1 MEHEMKISPSA
12 VRRLRTDRG
21 WSQDQLAMASGLS
34 LRTIQRVEAEGI
46 ASVGTA
52 VSLAATYGTKLI
64 ELQEEQS
71 DSAGRS
77 IWLWPSALLLGLAIV
92 TLVLLGDSGRLA
104 GLPVSQGLAA
114 VNISVAFLGAVL
126 VLLAVARLF
135 RQRQYVAVGLA
146 VLGMPLVSFL
156 GAAAIFSFVS
166 GRTLSWDLFAFG
178 ALGVALLVMAAR
190 EFRGGTQRPGPNN
203 SFKPKPLRGSA

>member
-64 ELQEEQS
+64 ELQGEQS
-71 DSAGRS
+71 DSAGGS

-114 VNISVAFLGAVL
+114 VNI
-126 VLLAVARLF
+126 
-135 RQRQYVAVGLA
+135 
-146 VLGMPLVSFL
+146 
-156 GAAAIFSFVS
+156 
-166 GRTLSWDLFAFG
+166 
-178 ALGVALLVMAAR
+178 
-190 EFRGGTQRPGPNN
+190 
-203 SFKPKPLRGSA
+203 